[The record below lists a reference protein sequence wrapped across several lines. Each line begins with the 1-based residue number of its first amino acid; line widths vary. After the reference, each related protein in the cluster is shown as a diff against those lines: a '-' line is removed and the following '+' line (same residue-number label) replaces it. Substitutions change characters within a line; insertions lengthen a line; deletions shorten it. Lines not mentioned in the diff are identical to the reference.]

1 MPGVIINTAVRTGP
15 STPTARE
22 ASQAFFAGI
31 CPRGPVTG
39 ASLVNS
45 LEEFSAIY
53 GPYTSTSMMHPTV
66 EAFFEEGG
74 TQCYIARS
82 AQSSAVS
89 ATITVLDATAGTPL
103 VAFTLTAN
111 GPGTWGNNLMC
122 VVAAGTKTASVTAKI
137 YYENG
142 LLFNTF
148 NCDTN
153 EQIVGKI
160 NSDPVASKYII
171 ATIGVSSAAIAAPAT
186 RTLATGANGTASTQ
200 TQIATAL
207 DLFSDSLGTGAVS
220 CPDGDA
226 ASVTVNTA
234 LVAHA
239 NAKNRI
245 AILHGASDASVSTIK
260 TFARAITADIA
271 SSEHAALYY
280 PWVYAPTSVAG
291 VTRLIPPDGYVCG
304 KRSAAVNAT
313 GPHQPYAG
321 LQSSARF
328 ISGVVTDVDKDAGDL
343 LDAESVNAIRVISNT
358 VRIYGAR
365 SLSPDSSNFRYI
377 NAQDIVNGIVVDG
390 YKALESVV
398 FSTIDG
404 RNNSFASVEAKL
416 IAVLE
421 QSRLAGAL
429 YEAFD
434 ANGRRVDF
442 GYTVKCDSSLNPV
455 SQLATGLVKARV
467 GVRVSSVGDKIE
479 VNIIKS
485 NLTTSVI

>member
-31 CPRGPVTG
+31 CPRGPVSG
-39 ASLVNS
+39 ARLVTS

-53 GPYTSTSMMHPTV
+53 GPYTSTSMMYPTV

-89 ATITVLDATAGTPL
+89 ATITVLDATPSTPL

-111 GPGTWGNNLMC
+111 GPGTWGNDLSC
-122 VVAAGTKTASVTAKI
+122 VIAAGTKTGSVTAKI
-137 YYENG
+137 YYAG
-142 LLFNTF
+142 TLLFNTF

-160 NSDPVASKYII
+160 NSSLVASKYII
-171 ATIGVSSAAIAAPAT
+171 ATIGVSAALIAASAT

-200 TQIATAL
+200 TQIATSL
-207 DLFSDSLGTGAVS
+207 DLFNDSFGTGAVS
-220 CPDGDA
+220 CPDSTG
-226 ASVTVNTA
+226 TEVNTA
-234 LVAHA
+234 IIAHA
-239 NAKNRI
+239 NATNRI
-245 AILHGASDASVSTIK
+245 AILHGASDASISTIK
-260 TFARAITADIA
+260 TFARAITADVA
-271 SSEHAALYY
+271 NSEHAALYY

-291 VTRLIPPDGYVCG
+291 VNRLIPPDGYACG

-313 GPHQPYAG
+313 GAHQPYAG
-321 LQSSARF
+321 LHSTARF
-328 ISGVVTDVDKDAGDL
+328 ITGVVTDIDKTAGDL
-343 LDAESVNAIRVISNT
+343 LDDECVNAIRVISNS

-377 NAQDIVNGIVVDG
+377 NAQDIVNGIVTDG
-390 YKALESVV
+390 YRALESVV

-421 QSRLAGAL
+421 QARIAGAL

-434 ANGRRVDF
+434 ANGRRIDF
-442 GYTVKCDSSLNPV
+442 GYTVKCDASLNPV